1 MRLFNRN
8 KIFHSPVVTTRI
20 RSRAAA
26 CLENQHGQAIIEF
39 AFLATF
45 LAIILLAMVIIHE
58 LGMKN
63 TIAIDLLRQEMRG
76 SMLASAGNPFAKNKV
91 QKDVFVD
98 IPGKMKQVF
107 DAPFF
112 TAHHEIEFYEGS
124 YQGSGDSLYRRKFLY
139 RKIEL
144 EN

>member
-1 MRLFNRN
+1 MRLIRR
-8 KIFHSPVVTTRI
+8 KSIFRGSAAFK
-20 RSRAAA
+20 RSRTLAAV
-26 CLENQHGQAIIEF
+26 CLHNQRGQAIIEF

-63 TIAIDLLRQEMRG
+63 TIAIDSLRQEMRG
-76 SMLASAGNPFAKNKV
+76 SMLAGAGNPFAKNRV

-124 YQGSGDSLYRRKFLY
+124 YQGSGDSKYRQKFLY